1 MTWIPNLKL
10 KTVTAMTNEQ
20 IIECLDDNQLGVS
33 SHVSEQHWLHDK
45 NHLLKYF
52 EWNTFFRQNMD
63 MYATLYFGFKLY
75 PYQNLELY
83 EANTNSTLVIV
94 GSRATAKSYVAAM
107 TGCCKASLYPNSKV
121 VIVSSTKGQ
130 SKLIVTEKIR
140 NELMAQSPML
150 CREIEYIKDNQND
163 TIVKFRN
170 GSTIVVVPA
179 LDSARGHRSTFVIY
193 EEFRMIDKFTID
205 SVISPFQMIRP
216 TPYIKLPEYEYLA
229 EEPTDMYISSAW
241 YSNHWMQTLI
251 DDTAKDVLEN
261 KPACLLGFDYTIPL
275 LHTIKTRNQILKDKK
290 KFDPITFRIEYGNEM
305 VKENTAAFFTYKM
318 FTDNQTCKKPFYP
331 RLALDV
337 LSKKRNPYAI
347 KKQTGELRIISCD
360 MAFAGGRKNDNSIFT
375 CMRLIPDTV
384 NYTVETQEGSEREA
398 KQGYRKIVSY
408 IDSVNGGDITRQA
421 IRIKQLFEDFE
432 ADYCVLD
439 TRNGGLACYDL
450 LAKVIYDDE
459 RDKEYQPWV
468 CINDENIANRIK
480 TVGALPV
487 LFAIN
492 ASQKLNSDIAFEMR
506 TALTTHTIEF
516 LISYNEAVENILPK
530 NPDYTEAIEVDTQIF
545 FEKPYLE
552 TQEMINECV
561 ALTYER
567 KEQTGLVVVSEQ
579 GNNRKDRYTS
589 VSYGVHF
596 SYLLEQDLFSNNSEY
611 EFGVFVN

>member
-1 MTWIPNLKL
+1 M
-10 KTVTAMTNEQ
+10 VTEMTNKQ
-20 IIECLDDNQLGVS
+20 IIDCLDDRQLNVCS
-33 SHVSEQHWLHDK
+33 LVPEQHWLHNKD
-45 NHLLKYF
+45 HLLKFY

-63 MYATLYFGFKLY
+63 MYATIYFGFKLY

-83 EANTNSTLVIV
+83 EANTNSTIVII

-121 VIVSSTKGQ
+121 VLVSATKGQ
-130 SKLIVTEKIR
+130 SKLLVTEKIR

-150 CREIEYIKDNQND
+150 RQEIEFIKDNQND

-170 GSTIVVVPA
+170 GSTIVIVPA
-179 LDSARGHRSTFVIY
+179 LDSARGHRSTFIIY
-193 EEFRMIDKFTID
+193 EEFRMIDKFIVD

-216 TPYIKLPEYEYLA
+216 APYIKLPEYEYLA

-241 YSNHWMQTLI
+241 YANHWMQGQI
-251 DDTAKDVLEN
+251 NDTIKDMQEGRS
-261 KPACLLGFDYTIPL
+261 ACLIGLDYAIPL
-275 LHTIKTRNQILKDKK
+275 LHKIKTRNQIMKDKK
-290 KFDPITFRIEYGNEM
+290 KFDPITFRIEYCNEM
-305 VKENTAAFFTYKM
+305 IKENTSAFFTYKM
-318 FTDNQTCKKPFYP
+318 FTDNQRCKKPFYP
-331 RLALDV
+331 RTALDV
-337 LSKKRNPYAI
+337 LSKKRNSYAI
-347 KKQTGELRIISCD
+347 KKQSGEIRIVSCD
-360 MAFAGGRKNDNSIFT
+360 MAFAGGKKNDNSIFT

-384 NYTVETQEGSEREA
+384 NYSVESDEGSSKEI
-398 KQGYRKIVSY
+398 KQGYRKVISY
-408 IDSVNGGDITRQA
+408 IDSVNGGDITKQA
-421 IRIKQLFEDFE
+421 VRIKQLFEDFE

-450 LAKVIYDDE
+450 LAKVIYDEE

-468 CINDENIANRIK
+468 CINDDNIANRIK

-506 TALTTHTIEF
+506 TALTTSTIDF
-516 LISYNEAVENILPK
+516 LIPFNEAIENILSKIPE
-530 NPDYTEAIEVDTQIF
+530 YVGAIEVDDQIF
-545 FEKPYLE
+545 YERPYLE
-552 TQEMINECV
+552 TQEMISECV

-567 KEQTGLVVVSEQ
+567 KEQTGIVVVSEQ

-596 SYLLEQDLFSNNSEY
+596 ANLLEQDLLSNSSEY
-611 EFGVFVN
+611 DYGVFIN